1 MVFFMTKEIA
11 DFTDIQN
18 MTSSVSL
25 NSSLAVMATES
36 KNRAVMSEI
45 SMAIMK
51 QTLDQQEAMGQALI
65 EMIKQGPMPDG
76 TGQVLNIGA

>member
-1 MVFFMTKEIA
+1 
-11 DFTDIQN
+11 

-25 NSSLAVMATES
+25 NSNLAVMATES

-51 QTLDQQEAMGQALI
+51 QTMDQQEAMGQALI

-76 TGQVLNIGA
+76 TGQILNIGA